1 MVTQT
6 VTRTVPGAGASPKLA
21 PAELPALAP
30 AEPAAKKE
38 RLYMGYFLTP
48 VVWKNALG
56 FLVLHLIAVY
66 GLYVL
71 CARGKVLSWFYVWLS
86 GLLCGF
92 GVTVGAHRLF
102 THRCFRASWGVRFAL
117 VVLHTIAGQNC
128 MYVWVRDHRQHH
140 RYSDT
145 HADPH
150 NVQRG
155 FFFSHIGWLM
165 MRKHPAVFE
174 KGKNIDLSDLERDPI
189 VMFQKRYY
197 KTLYVLFAIM
207 LPTMIPILAWD
218 ERPDVALFG
227 CYFFRMIMVLNITW
241 LVNSAAHMF
250 GTRPFNKNIEAV
262 ECKMVAFL
270 SLGEG
275 WHNYH
280 HCFPWDYRAA
290 ELGSKHDLS
299 TKVIDFM
306 ARRGWVTDLKFASE
320 SLVRKRAM
328 EMGDGTHAKYGDP
341 ATTHEPHQPYQHH
354 HFMPE
359 ETPISAASTKWV
371 KHEEDAAAAAAAREF
386 VQTLPTAKG
395 AAAMSLS

>member
-56 FLVLHLIAVY
+56 FLALHLIAVY

-71 CARGKVLSWFYVWLS
+71 CARGKVLSWIYVWLS
-86 GLLCGF
+86 GVLCGF

-117 VVLHTIAGQNC
+117 VVLHTIAGQEVKCLRLFLLFFLQNC

-207 LPTMIPILAWD
+207 LPTVIPILAWD
-218 ERPDVALFG
+218 ERLDVALFG
-227 CYFFRMIMVLNITW
+227 CYFFRMIAVLNITW

-250 GTRPFNKNIEAV
+250 GTRPFNK
-262 ECKMVAFL
+262 
-270 SLGEG
+270 
-275 WHNYH
+275 
-280 HCFPWDYRAA
+280 
-290 ELGSKHDLS
+290 
-299 TKVIDFM
+299 
-306 ARRGWVTDLKFASE
+306 
-320 SLVRKRAM
+320 
-328 EMGDGTHAKYGDP
+328 
-341 ATTHEPHQPYQHH
+341 
-354 HFMPE
+354 
-359 ETPISAASTKWV
+359 
-371 KHEEDAAAAAAAREF
+371 
-386 VQTLPTAKG
+386 
-395 AAAMSLS
+395 